1 MSVHSPLAGGR
12 TRGRTHRSYVLDG
25 LMKHIVCVRVC
36 VFAQKHDLACDR
48 WMMVV
53 VTVRVSVLT
62 RAHVMYQ
69 LIERSRMKARVRA
82 RVIT

>member
-1 MSVHSPLAGGR
+1 
-12 TRGRTHRSYVLDG
+12 
-25 LMKHIVCVRVC
+25 
-36 VFAQKHDLACDR
+36 
-48 WMMVV
+48 MMVV

-69 LIERSRMKARVRA
+69 LIERSRKKARVRA